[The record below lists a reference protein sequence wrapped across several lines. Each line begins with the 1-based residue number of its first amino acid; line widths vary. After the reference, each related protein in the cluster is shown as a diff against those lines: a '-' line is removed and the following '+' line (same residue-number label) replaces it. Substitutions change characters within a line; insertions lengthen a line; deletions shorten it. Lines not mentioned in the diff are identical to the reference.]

1 MIKVI
6 FFSLFFSEL
15 VFANLTIEDLDFY
28 RKSSNPQ
35 SISIVSSGT
44 NYCKN
49 YFSSDKSI
57 SISLEKTFKNSFSC
71 KYSLKR
77 NRFYVF
83 MVAQTK
89 NQEKTIRE
97 NCLDVLNNWPE
108 IMDHMDETF
117 FDKRKLYLKGFYVEN
132 IFNNQILSFSNIYA
146 QDELEKKNLINQLI
160 LDKKSSFSFN
170 DEENNK
176 LIKREILRLEKIYKK
191 IMENKIPDLHKIIK
205 LELDKITRYKIFI
218 NDLNGFKSYSCNWK
232 PGKGLNPYVKK
243 EKFNE
248 FENI

>member
-57 SISLEKTFKNSFSC
+57 NISLEKTFKNSFSC

-83 MVAQTK
+83 MVAQTR

-117 FDKRKLYLKGFYVEN
+117 FDQRKLYLKGFYVEN

>member
-1 MIKVI
+1 
-6 FFSLFFSEL
+6 
-15 VFANLTIEDLDFY
+15 
-28 RKSSNPQ
+28 
-35 SISIVSSGT
+35 
-44 NYCKN
+44 
-49 YFSSDKSI
+49 
-57 SISLEKTFKNSFSC
+57 
-71 KYSLKR
+71 
-77 NRFYVF
+77 